1 MDLVTL
7 SKQVLSQIRPILTCD
22 ACDQR
27 LFQWT
32 PPFGFRVSEKEI
44 NPETH
49 RQDST

>member
-7 SKQVLSQIRPILTCD
+7 SKQVLSQICPVLTCD

-32 PPFGFRVSEKEI
+32 PPFDFRVIKKVIDSE
-44 NPETH
+44 TQ
-49 RQDST
+49 R